1 MLSDVFRLRS
11 GGPGHRIPRCVSHQ
25 PEIQS
30 PFSPVGQVNS
40 SPISISTRDLRVI
53 LRESE
58 ENGGGVV
65 VRLASDVPGPGGST
79 FIAAHSRLTQRHLN
93 WFEQRNPASGTR
105 PTYIDVV
112 IAHEGTRAGRGPD
125 PLGAAESVES
135 SGKRHR
141 RARAVSKEVVARA
154 DDVTRQ
160 AAEVYRIVGDSAFSP
175 KALRNPQ
182 VAQNLAI
189 LDERIRQ
196 FHASV
201 RTAIDEYLVGN
212 TLIMDLISRHD
223 LATRAVQH
231 GLGVAVFATEIASQV
246 LLKDIDEHGD
256 GEWPGGDDE
265 DAQLRLQRL
274 RKDLAEIFLGGF
286 MHDCGLWSAESPGE
300 SHETAGARLLWNI
313 PEIQQFLPALT
324 KILLFHS
331 DVIRIAAKPVLVQIV
346 EHADDPART
355 SFRSEFY
362 RSADDARTSL
372 RFRGDNEYAEI
383 LGESDMHKVLPVALA
398 EYCITQAE
406 GFNAR
411 SLPEI
416 VSRLAGHAQAGLYL
430 RYIVALCNAQV
441 EIIAPRRA
449 YVALRG
455 CLLFGGRRVDV
466 DGFEGG
472 SLWHTHDMYSPHV
485 VALFSSG
492 TGEKK
497 TRLTFA
503 SPHDEAFWRP
513 THDTSRR
520 FYLAAGRHRNSLVLR
535 VTGFMSED
543 VYTNILGEYELE
555 LKRVQS

>member
-1 MLSDVFRLRS
+1 
-11 GGPGHRIPRCVSHQ
+11 
-25 PEIQS
+25 
-30 PFSPVGQVNS
+30 VNS

-58 ENGGGVV
+58 QNGGGVV

-112 IAHEGTRAGRGPD
+112 IAHEGARAGRGPD

-135 SGKRHR
+135 SGNRHR
-141 RARAVSKEVVARA
+141 RARAVSREVVARA

-274 RKDLAEIFLGGF
+274 QKDLAEIFLGGF
-286 MHDCGLWSAESPGE
+286 MHDCGLWSAESSGE

-313 PEIQQFLPALT
+313 PEIQQFLPA
-324 KILLFHS
+324 
-331 DVIRIAAKPVLVQIV
+331 LVQIV

-449 YVALRG
+449 YVAFRG
-455 CLLFGGRRVDV
+455 YLLFGGRRVDV

-485 VALFSSG
+485 VALFGSG

-497 TRLTFA
+497 TRLTLRLTPRRGVLA
-503 SPHDEAFWRP
+503 
-513 THDTSRR
+513 TH
-520 FYLAAGRHRNSLVLR
+520 A
-535 VTGFMSED
+535 
-543 VYTNILGEYELE
+543 
-555 LKRVQS
+555 